1 MEIGHK
7 LDNRYELVEQI
18 GGGGM
23 ATVYKAIDLVLERFV
38 AVKILNH
45 SLLDDQVFVNRFVFE
60 ARATAKLS
68 HPHVVKVFDAG
79 VDDQNYYIVME
90 HVEGQTLKQY
100 ISQHGPLE
108 ETEAVHIM
116 RQICLGLAHA
126 HNQGIIHRDIKPQNI
141 IYSTEDATYKVADFG
156 ISRVM
161 QETNSFTQTGKVV
174 GSVHYM
180 SPEQITEQPVSF
192 ATDLYSLG
200 VVFFELLAGRPP
212 YRAKEM
218 VMVALQ
224 HINDPVP
231 DLKKYNAVISDRSI
245 QVITKL
251 LDKNPDNRY
260 QSIGDL
266 LDELDGLLPTG
277 HQKLQTRDLRSPKK
291 LKKYDRKWFT
301 FLLFLLGIIIIG
313 IIVIIGYSSF
323 SNQASTPQ
331 KKEQPSTNHP
341 VNTEDQKIPRWKK
354 EEPKYFINDVFLK
367 HSVTGSNGNYT
378 VKLKISQKLARPA
391 IYYNV
396 YVVGKTTSDIIITRK
411 KVPIQLKSNT
421 KDTDITFS
429 VNISKSQIPPE
440 GIFKI
445 EIFWL
450 DDENDYR
457 RDRIENLLEK
467 F

>member
-45 SLLDDQVFVNRFVFE
+45 SLLDDQAFVNRFVFE

-79 VDDQNYYIVME
+79 VDSQNYYIVME
-90 HVEGQTLKQY
+90 LVEGQTLKQY
-100 ISQHGPLE
+100 ISQYGPLAE
-108 ETEAVHIM
+108 IEAVHIM

-156 ISRVM
+156 ISRVL

-180 SPEQITEQPVSF
+180 SPEQITEQPVGF

-231 DLKKYNAVISDRSI
+231 DLKKYNAVTSDKSI

-251 LDKNPDNRY
+251 LDKNPENRY

-266 LDELDGLLPTG
+266 LDELDDLLPNG
-277 HQKLQTRDLRSPKK
+277 HQKQQTKDLRSPKK
-291 LKKYDRKWFT
+291 QKKYDRKRFT
-301 FLLFLLGIIIIG
+301 FLPILLGIIMIVIIG
-313 IIVIIGYSSF
+313 IIGYSSF
-323 SNQASTPQ
+323 SNQASTTQ
-331 KKEQPSTNHP
+331 KTEQPTTSHP
-341 VNTEDQKIPRWKK
+341 VNTESQKIPRWKK
-354 EEPKYFINDVFLK
+354 EEPTYFTNDVFLK
-367 HSVTGSNGNYT
+367 HSITGSNGNYT
-378 VKLKISQKLARPA
+378 VKLKVSQKLARPA

-396 YVVGKTTSDIIITRK
+396 YVVGKTTSEIIITRK
-411 KVPIQLKSNT
+411 KVPIQLKPNK

-429 VNISKSQIPPE
+429 VTISKSHIPPE